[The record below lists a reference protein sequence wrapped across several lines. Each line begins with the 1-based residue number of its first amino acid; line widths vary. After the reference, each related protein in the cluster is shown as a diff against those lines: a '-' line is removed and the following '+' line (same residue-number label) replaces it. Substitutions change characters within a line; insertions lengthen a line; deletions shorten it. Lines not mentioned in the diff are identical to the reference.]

1 MPKIIEKR
9 FFTAQDI
16 RSLCIQ
22 KNWFTRG
29 TNKQYDHL
37 FSILF
42 AHKVTNN
49 KLYKAACLIEE
60 CSNPDNVSC
69 DVTGIMYEL
78 NRICHVTY
86 EIEE

>member
-49 KLYKAACLIEE
+49 N
-60 CSNPDNVSC
+60 SNFAYQN
-69 DVTGIMYEL
+69 
-78 NRICHVTY
+78 HVATPQFGNKPSIRDSS
-86 EIEE
+86 EGRESLKF